1 MISARHVGA
10 WTLGMALGVGLLACG
25 GGPGRVDENGNP
37 SGRQQPDPVAV
48 DFAVAYIARPIPR
61 EETEVGL
68 GDIRA
73 TDLLDPTAF
82 NPGARLYLKD
92 RATATAPRRALTDGI
107 FEAGALYDVKDLSA
121 HPDGDRLLFA
131 LRAPELEGVDDDEQP
146 TWNIWEYDLRT
157 DELRRV
163 IRSDIRA
170 EAGQDLG
177 PRYLPDGR
185 IVFTSTRQSRS
196 RAILLDDNKPQF
208 DAQVENDNE
217 PALLLHVM
225 EDDGTDIEQ
234 ITYNQSHDL
243 QPSVLQD
250 GRILFT
256 RWDGMN
262 RDRLSLYTVNPDGTD
277 MSFHYGYHSL
287 NGEQAP
293 TLFRPTQMPD
303 GRLLAIYK
311 PRDELLGG
319 DMLVIDTANYSENDV
334 DLAGFA
340 GGPAQASISVVPA
353 RIDGEISRNGLYSS
367 AYPLHDGSN
376 RLLVSW
382 SQCRLE
388 LPDEERL
395 VPCTEEWLATEGVV
409 EAPPLYGLWVYN
421 LANQTQQPL
430 VVAREGTIFTEAL
443 ALEPVPAPAYQPP
456 LAGNSNLVDQGV
468 GVLHIQSVYDL
479 DGEDS
484 SSQGIA
490 NLADPAQTSAT
501 DRPARFLRLLKAVS
515 TPDRD
520 VLNGQD
526 DEIFGNRFNQNR
538 GLLEILGYAPIEPD
552 GSVKVRVPA
561 DRAFT
566 FEIVNEDGVRVGTR
580 HNNWLQLRAGEVRHC
595 QGCHSADSQIPHGRP
610 DAQLAL
616 AYHGA
621 PTSGAPFPSTRRT
634 DAFGT
639 AEYPELGETMAQFD
653 ARIAVICTDNND
665 PGTCNLRGPR
675 PPSVDLIYNDVWT
688 DPQAREPD
696 ADFAY
701 RYAHLTND
709 DYREVSFNEDEEAV
723 VSPDLSPSRPPVADS
738 CQDQWHSL
746 CRIVIN
752 YENHIQPLWERP
764 RWLTEEDEDGQR
776 QLVLD
781 EAGLPVNHTCTGCHS
796 RTDADGVTRV
806 PPGQLELVRDAGPNG
821 QMVSYL
827 ELLNNDVELEI
838 VDDALVPRL
847 VETGEFER
855 DEEGELIL
863 DEDTGEPIP
872 VLTTVPVRPSM
883 SRGGAANSG
892 RFFSK
897 FTSFD
902 NSDSEAVDH
911 RGMLN
916 AHELRLLREWLD
928 LNARYYNNQ
937 FDRADSE

>member
-1 MISARHVGA
+1 MITGWRALSWG
-10 WTLGMALGVGLLACG
+10 LSLALGLGVVACG
-25 GGPGRVDENGNP
+25 GGPGRVDEEGNP
-37 SGRQQPDPVAV
+37 QRRQQPDPVVV

-61 EETEVGL
+61 EEREAGL

-92 RATATAPRRALTDGI
+92 RATATAASRTLTEGA
-107 FEAGALYDVKDLSA
+107 FEPGALYDVKDLSA
-121 HPDGDRLLFA
+121 HPDGNRLLFA
-131 LRAPELEGVDDDEQP
+131 MRAPELEDVDEDEQP
-146 TWNIWEYDLRT
+146 TWNIWEYDLRL
-157 DELRRV
+157 DQLRRV
-163 IRSDIRA
+163 IGSDIRA
-170 EAGQDLG
+170 EAGHDLS

-208 DAQVENDNE
+208 DALVENDNV

-225 EDDGTDIEQ
+225 EDDGTEIEQ

-243 QPSVLQD
+243 QPSVLQN

-256 RWDGMN
+256 RWDGFN

-293 TLFRPTQMPD
+293 TLFRPQQMPD
-303 GRLLAIYK
+303 GRILAIYK

-319 DMLVIDTANYSENDV
+319 DMLAIETSHFSENDV
-334 DLAGFA
+334 DLAGFS
-340 GGPAQASISVVPA
+340 GGPAQSSISILPA
-353 RIDGEISRNGLYSS
+353 RIDGEISPHGLYNS

-388 LPDEERL
+388 RADEDRV
-395 VPCTEEWLATEGVV
+395 VPCTEEWLATEGLQQ
-409 EAPPLYGLWVYN
+409 APPLFGLWVYN
-421 LANQTQQPL
+421 LTNQTQQPL
-430 VVAREGTIFTEAL
+430 VLAREGTLYTDAL
-443 ALEPVPAPAYQPP
+443 ALEPVPAPTYLPP
-456 LAGNSNLVDQGV
+456 SSDNNSNLVDQGV
-468 GVLHIQSVYDL
+468 GILHIQSVYDL

-484 SSQGIA
+484 TSAGITH
-490 NLADPAQTSAT
+490 LADPGQTSAAE
-501 DRPARFLRLLKAVS
+501 RPARFLRLIKAVS
-515 TPDRD
+515 TPERD
-520 VLNGQD
+520 VLRGQD
-526 DEIFGNRFNQNR
+526 DDIFGNRFNQNR

-566 FEIVNEDGVRVGTR
+566 FDVVNADGARVGAR

-595 QGCHSADSQIPHGRP
+595 AGCHSADSQLPHGRP

-616 AYHGA
+616 AYEGA
-621 PTSGAPFPSTRRT
+621 STSGAPFPNTRRT

-639 AEYPELGETMAQFD
+639 QEYPDMGETMAQFD
-653 ARIAVICTDNND
+653 ARIALSCADSNDASTCT
-665 PGTCNLRGPR
+665 LRGPR
-675 PPSVDLIYNDVWT
+675 APSVDLIYDDTWT
-688 DPQAREPD
+688 DPQVRTPNQS
-696 ADFAY
+696 FAY
-701 RYAHLTND
+701 RYANLSSD
-709 DYREVSFNEDEEAV
+709 DYREAEFNEDDTVTLEP
-723 VSPDLSPSRPPVADS
+723 SPVHAPVAEG
-738 CQDQWHSL
+738 CQTQWHSL

-752 YENHIQPLWERP
+752 YENHIQPLWERQ
-764 RWLTEEDEDGQR
+764 RWLTEEDEDGER
-776 QLVLD
+776 QLALD
-781 EAGLPVNHTCTGCHS
+781 NEDLPINHTCTSCHS
-796 RTDADGVTRV
+796 RNDTDGVLRI
-806 PPGQLELVRDAGPNG
+806 PAGQLELVRDAAANG
-821 QMVSYL
+821 QMRSFL

-838 VDDALVPRL
+838 VDEALVPRL
-847 VETGEFER
+847 VETGEYER
-855 DEEGELIL
+855 DEDGELIL
-863 DEDTGEPIP
+863 DDDTGEPIP
-872 VLTTVPVRPSM
+872 VLATVTVRPSM

-892 RFFSK
+892 RFFST
-897 FTSFD
+897 FTTFNED
-902 NSDSEAVDH
+902 EGEAVDH

-916 AHELRLLREWLD
+916 PHELRLLREWLD